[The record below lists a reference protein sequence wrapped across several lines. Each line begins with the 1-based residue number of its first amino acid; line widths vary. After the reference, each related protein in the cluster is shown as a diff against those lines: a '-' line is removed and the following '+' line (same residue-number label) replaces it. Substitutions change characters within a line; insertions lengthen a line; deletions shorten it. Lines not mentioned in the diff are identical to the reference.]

1 MIRLFGLGPYGLL
14 SYRLD
19 YKREKSEI
27 SFIIFALA
35 VERVTSSVV
44 AMSGRDKG
52 GRTRAKAKSRSAGAG
67 LEFAAGRTH
76 HQLFRMGNYGER
88 IGGATKV
95 YLIVYQADLLPKKT
109 EMKEAAAAV

>member
-1 MIRLFGLGPYGLL
+1 MDCFPIDLTIKGKNLNFPSSFLL
-14 SYRLD
+14 WQSNEQHL
-19 YKREKSEI
+19 
-27 SFIIFALA
+27 L
-35 VERVTSSVV
+35 SVV

-76 HQLFRMGNYGER
+76 HQIFRMGNYGER
-88 IGGATKV
+88 IGGAPV

-109 EMKEAAAAV
+109 EMKAATAAA